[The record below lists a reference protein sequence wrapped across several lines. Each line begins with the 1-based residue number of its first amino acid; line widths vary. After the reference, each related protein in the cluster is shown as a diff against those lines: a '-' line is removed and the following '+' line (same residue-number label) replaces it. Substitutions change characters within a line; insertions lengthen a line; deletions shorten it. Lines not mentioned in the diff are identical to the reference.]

1 MESHGEQTHF
11 VKRVVLPSGKT
22 IEVVYFSESGARQEA
37 PGLPVEAPDHAPE
50 NPPAEPHQQLHVCV
64 GCASD
69 LVYPV
74 QWEESGPENWSVL
87 LHCPNCDVY
96 REGIFAQETVEV
108 FDEELDRGADA
119 LARDYKR
126 LMCAN
131 MAEEIDRFI
140 GALQADAI
148 LAEDF

>member
-1 MESHGEQTHF
+1 MEMDAHEAHEAHEEQAHF

-22 IEVVYFSESGARQEA
+22 IEVVYFEGAEGLAEA
-37 PGLPVEAPDHAPE
+37 QPT
-50 NPPAEPHQQLHVCV
+50 AEPDQDLHVCLD
-64 GCASD
+64 CDSR

-74 QWEESGPENWSVL
+74 EWEEAGPSNWSVL
-87 LHCPNCDVY
+87 LNCPNCEIQRVGVFSQD
-96 REGIFAQETVEV
+96 TVER

-126 LMCAN
+126 LTRAN
-131 MAEEIDRFI
+131 MAEEVERFI

-148 LAEDF
+148 VPEDF